1 MSQRV
6 VVGICGG
13 IAAYK
18 VCEVVSALSQRED
31 VAVQVVLTEH
41 GAQFVTPLTLATL
54 ARSPAYTDGDFWQAS
69 QGKPLH
75 IALGEPADLLVI
87 APLTAHTL
95 AKLAL
100 GLADNL
106 LTATV
111 LASRC
116 PVLVAPAANTTMWEQ
131 PIVQHHW
138 QTLQQD
144 PRYWAIA
151 PGAGRLA
158 CDAVGTG
165 RMAEP
170 PDILVA
176 IEVLLHTGGRRDL
189 QGKTVLVSAG
199 GTQEPLDAVRFLGNP
214 ATGKQGIAIAQAALY
229 RGAAVRLILAGDRPA
244 PAGIPTH
251 RVTTA
256 AEMENAVLA
265 EFPGCD
271 VFVSAAAVGDVRP
284 PYLGD
289 RKLPKSELP
298 ATLPLSPIPDILQ
311 AVAAQKQ
318 PHQHLIGLAA
328 QTGDEAAMRT
338 QGRDKLH
345 RKGLDAV
352 LVNPVGTADSG
363 FGSDTNRGWLL
374 HRDGRQGAI
383 ALTSKL
389 GIACALWDF
398 WRGDEPG

>member
-1 MSQRV
+1 M
-6 VVGICGG
+6 VVGVCGG

-18 VCEVVSALSQRED
+18 VCEVVSALGQRAE
-31 VAVQVVLTEH
+31 VAVQVILTTH
-41 GAQFVTPLTLATL
+41 GAQFVTPLTFATL
-54 ARSPAYTDGDFWQAS
+54 SRSPAYTDADFWQPHH
-69 QGKPLH
+69 GKPLH
-75 IALGEPADLLVI
+75 IALGEPADLLVM

-116 PVLVAPAANTTMWEQ
+116 PVLLAPAANTTMWEQ
-131 PIVQHHW
+131 PVVQQHW
-138 QTLQQD
+138 QSLQQD

-158 CDAVGTG
+158 CDAVGPG
-165 RMAEP
+165 RLAEP
-170 PDILVA
+170 PDLLAA

-199 GTQEPLDAVRFLGNP
+199 GTQEPLDPVRFVGNP

-251 RVTTA
+251 RVKTA
-256 AEMENAVLA
+256 AEMEAAVLA

-289 RKLPKSELP
+289 RKLPKAELP
-298 ATLPLSPIPDILQ
+298 ATLPLHPIPDILQ
-311 AVAAQKQ
+311 AVAARKQ

-328 QTGDEAAMRT
+328 QTGEEAEMLA
-338 QGRDKLH
+338 QGWGKLH

-352 LVNPVGTADSG
+352 LVNPVGTPDSG

-374 HRDGRQGAI
+374 HRDGRQRAI

-389 GIACALWDF
+389 GVACALWDF
-398 WRGDEPG
+398 WRGD